1 MFLTPLRKNGFI
13 LAGREGDSM
22 RRQWGFSMIRHLIRA
37 IALLFL
43 FAAVPAA
50 AQSYYFEVK
59 NSAGAVVT
67 SFTLPSQ
74 PRPPTISGQEGSY
87 FYFSNV
93 PVMYNGSPRTIDD
106 VTFWKV
112 SGVSST
118 VLTYED
124 PGYIFALYSS
134 DGRSIYTGPESAPNF
149 QVGSYAVYDANGA
162 YTLTVGL
169 PEPQTWLMM
178 IIGFGA
184 VGGALRRRHR
194 FKGAP
199 GGPTALA
206 AAA

>member
-1 MFLTPLRKNGFI
+1 
-13 LAGREGDSM
+13 
-22 RRQWGFSMIRHLIRA
+22 MIRHLIRA

-50 AQSYYFEVK
+50 AQSYYFEVT

-74 PRPPTISGQEGSY
+74 PRPPTIAGKEGSY
-87 FYFSNV
+87 FYFEDV
-93 PVMYNGSPRTIDD
+93 PVNYNGSKNIDY

-112 SGVSST
+112 TSPT
-118 VLTYED
+118 NIVLSYED
-124 PGYIFALYSS
+124 PNEGDYIFQLYST

-149 QVGSYAVYDANGA
+149 QPGTYAVYNANGA

-194 FKGAP
+194 FKGTSR
-199 GGPTALA
+199 GSTALA